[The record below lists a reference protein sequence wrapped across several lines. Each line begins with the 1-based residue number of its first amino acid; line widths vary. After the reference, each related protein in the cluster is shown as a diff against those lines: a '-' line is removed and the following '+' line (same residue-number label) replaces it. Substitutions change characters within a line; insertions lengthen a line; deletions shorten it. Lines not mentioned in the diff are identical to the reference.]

1 MTRTKSFDA
10 SVQIAVRIPAD
21 LVADADTI
29 AREFSTE
36 DVPLTRSDALRMA
49 LRLGMRR
56 IAEEHGYAL
65 SSDDPPDP

>member
-1 MTRTKSFDA
+1 MTRTKSFDS
-10 SVQIAVRIPAD
+10 SVQIAVRIPSA
-21 LVADADTI
+21 LVAEADTI
-29 AREFSTE
+29 ARELSTA

-56 IAEEHGYAL
+56 IAEEQGYVL